1 MTTRTVSI
9 IVPIYN
15 CKDYLQECIDS
26 ALSQSFEDFE
36 LILVDDGNV
45 DGSSEIIDEY
55 ASSDTRVKV
64 IHQENGGFLAQVKS
78 LSYF

>member
-15 CKDYLQECIDS
+15 CKDYLHECIDS

-45 DGSSEIIDEY
+45 DGSSAIIDEY
-55 ASSDTRVKV
+55 A
-64 IHQENGGFLAQVKS
+64 
-78 LSYF
+78 